1 MNWTLA
7 CTSGAAL
14 THDYDSHEWSNSD
27 FVAHSMMLHQY
38 QVLPRPAY
46 LRFADDS
53 DTDGHMDS
61 WDNCWTVP
69 NDQKDTNG
77 NGKGDACGMAS
88 MGRTGLTET
97 GIGQQT

>member
-1 MNWTLA
+1 MTYLDRPLHLVL
-7 CTSGAAL
+7 L
-14 THDYDSHEWSNSD
+14 TNL
-27 FVAHSMMLHQY
+27 V
-38 QVLPRPAY
+38 
-46 LRFADDS
+46 FADDS